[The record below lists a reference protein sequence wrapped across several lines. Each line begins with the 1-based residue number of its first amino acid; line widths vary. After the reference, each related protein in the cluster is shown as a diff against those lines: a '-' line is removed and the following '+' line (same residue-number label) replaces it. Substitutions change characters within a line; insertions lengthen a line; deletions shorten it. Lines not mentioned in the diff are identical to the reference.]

1 MKYGFLSDVNGVD
14 FKLRESS
21 SFNNDFIKTNKK
33 SDLEIHVG
41 CSVWADKD
49 YVGKFYPDKTP
60 QKNYLK
66 EYAKQF
72 STVEV
77 NATRYGTPPPKT
89 MNTWKEAVGN
99 DFKLSFKVPQ
109 IISQRKDLLSKD
121 VLERL
126 DQYVLAIDTMG
137 LKAGTSFMLLQN
149 NFSLSRLPELEKFI
163 KYLPNEQEY
172 AFEIRNPELNQTQE
186 LGALLN
192 QYNIA
197 HVVTDTA
204 GRRDVVHQMTT
215 NNTAYIRFVGNGLIE
230 TDYKRIDAWILR
242 LGEWIDQGLNK
253 IYFMIH
259 QPDQLRSF
267 SAILAKYTIETLNI
281 KYPNL
286 GLKTPIDYTNQ
297 GQTKMF

>member
-1 MKYGFLSDVNGVD
+1 MKYGFLSDVNDVD
-14 FKLRESS
+14 FNLPESS
-21 SFNNDFIKTNKK
+21 SFNKDFIKINKK
-33 SDLEIHVG
+33 ADLEIHIG

-49 YVGKFYPDKTP
+49 YVGKFYPEKTP
-60 QKNYLK
+60 QKNFLK

-89 MNTWKEAVGN
+89 MNTWKEAVGE

-109 IISQRKDLLSKD
+109 IISQRKELLSKD
-121 VLERL
+121 VLDRL
-126 DQYVLAIDTMG
+126 DQYILAIDAMG
-137 LKAGTSFMLLQN
+137 QKAGTSFMLMQN
-149 NFSLSRLPELEKFI
+149 NFSLSRLAELEKFI
-163 KYLPNEQEY
+163 QHLPREQDY
-172 AFEIRNPELNQTQE
+172 ALEIRNPELNKTQE

-197 HVVTDTA
+197 HVITDTA

-215 NNTAYIRFVGNGLIE
+215 NNTAYIRFVGNGLVE
-230 TDYKRIDAWILR
+230 TDYRRIDAWILR
-242 LGEWIDQGLNK
+242 LGEWIDQGLSK

-267 SAILAKYTIETLNI
+267 SAILVKYTIEQINKKHPKLN
-281 KYPNL
+281 
-286 GLKTPIDYTNQ
+286 LKLPLDYTNQ
-297 GQTKMF
+297 GQTEMF